1 MTMKYLAGF
10 IKISLLAILISSQCI
25 SVFGQFSK
33 LKVLSFNIRY
43 NNPNDGENSWPKRSE
58 RVRNFLVNE
67 QPDICGFQEVLHNEV
82 LELETFFFNQ
92 TTRKNAYVRVG
103 VGREDGLTKG
113 EYAPIF
119 FRNDRFSLVSSKTVW
134 LSPTPTK
141 PSKGWDAACERIAT
155 FALLFD
161 KNNKDTLLVVN
172 AHWDHVG
179 IVARQE
185 SAKLILNEM
194 NNYASIQNKILMGDF
209 NCTSK
214 DDALINIRETFTDA
228 GAVLNDEIGTFNN
241 FKREI
246 NKDAPRI
253 DYVFY
258 DLKNYGFSSYRVEN
272 TKVTEPL
279 LSDHFP
285 IVVEFEKMNSKL
297 EGRFQFNLKITPL
310 EYVDSLLHVETL
322 KCYVGHLELLDMNK
336 QIIGRDS
343 VSYRLIDFKN
353 LNSLNFSINS
363 NLSYASYVRLTLGV
377 DSTTNAT
384 GVHCCALDPANG
396 MYWSWQSGYIQFK
409 LEGKEKNGQQLNLHL
424 GGFSNN
430 CMSSKTVDIPIHR
443 PPTLIPILPPEKRQ
457 QNLSICIDLSSFL
470 EKIHTSKEYS
480 LMSPNA
486 HVSEYIQALCSSFS
500 AVLK

>member
-1 MTMKYLAGF
+1 MKQFFKSFFFALLTYISMTEC
-10 IKISLLAILISSQCI
+10 S
-25 SVFGQFSK
+25 FGQFEK

-43 NNPNDGENSWPKRSE
+43 NNPNDGENSWPNRSE

-92 TTRKNAYVRVG
+92 TNRKNAYVRVG

-119 FRNDRFSLVSSKTVW
+119 FRNDRFSLVSSKTLW

-179 IVARQE
+179 VVARQE

-194 NNYASIQNKILMGDF
+194 NNNASIQNKILMGDF

-228 GAVLNDEIGTFNN
+228 GAGLNDEIGTFNN

-258 DLKNYGFSSYRVEN
+258 DLKNYGFSSYKVGN
-272 TKVTEPL
+272 TDSTEPL

-285 IVVEFEKMNSKL
+285 IVVEFEQMNSKL

-310 EYVDSLLHVETL
+310 EYVDSLLHIETL
-322 KCYVGHLELLDMNK
+322 KCYVGHIEILDINRQVIGKDSVAYRLLDYSN
-336 QIIGRDS
+336 RS
-343 VSYRLIDFKN
+343 
-353 LNSLNFSINS
+353 SLNFSIPINS
-363 NLSYASYVRLTLGV
+363 IKASYIRLTLGV
-377 DSTTNAT
+377 DSATNAA

-409 LEGKEKNGQQLNLHL
+409 LEGKEKDGTALNLHL

-430 CMSSKTVDIPIHR
+430 CMSSKPVDIPIRR
-443 PPTLIPILPPEKRQ
+443 PPTLIPILPPEKRK
-457 QNLSICIDLSSFL
+457 QNIRICIDLSSFL

-480 LMSPNA
+480 LMSPNN
-486 HVSEYIQALCSSFS
+486 HVQEYMRALCASFS
-500 AVLK
+500 AIMK

>member
-1 MTMKYLAGF
+1 MKQFFKSFFLALLTYISMTEC
-10 IKISLLAILISSQCI
+10 S
-25 SVFGQFSK
+25 FGQFEK

-43 NNPNDGENSWPKRSE
+43 NNPNDGENSWPNRSE

-92 TTRKNAYVRVG
+92 TNRKNAYVRVG

-119 FRNDRFSLVSSKTVW
+119 FRNDRFSLVSSKTLW

-155 FALLFD
+155 FALLVD

-179 IVARQE
+179 VVARQE

-228 GAVLNDEIGTFNN
+228 GAGLNDEIGTFNN

-258 DLKNYGFSSYRVEN
+258 DLKNYGFSSYKVGN
-272 TKVTEPL
+272 TDSTEPL

-285 IVVEFEKMNSKL
+285 IVVEFEQMNSKL

-310 EYVDSLLHVETL
+310 EYVDSLLHIETL
-322 KCYVGHLELLDMNK
+322 KCYVGHIEILDINRQVIGKDSVAYRLLDYSN
-336 QIIGRDS
+336 RS
-343 VSYRLIDFKN
+343 
-353 LNSLNFSINS
+353 SLNFSIPINS
-363 NLSYASYVRLTLGV
+363 IKASYIRLTLGV
-377 DSTTNAT
+377 DSATNAA
-384 GVHCCALDPANG
+384 GVHCCALDPSNG

-409 LEGKEKNGQQLNLHL
+409 LEGKEKDGTALNLHL
-424 GGFSNN
+424 GGFSNAY
-430 CMSSKTVDIPIHR
+430 MSSITDDIPIFR
-443 PPTLIPILPPEKRQ
+443 MVTGGPVLPPNRRSQEVTIHLK
-457 QNLSICIDLSSFL
+457 LDSFMEL
-470 EKIHTSKEYS
+470 VHANKEYS
-480 LMSPNA
+480 LMSPNN
-486 HVSEYIQALCSSFS
+486 HVQEYMRALCASFS
-500 AVLK
+500 AIMK